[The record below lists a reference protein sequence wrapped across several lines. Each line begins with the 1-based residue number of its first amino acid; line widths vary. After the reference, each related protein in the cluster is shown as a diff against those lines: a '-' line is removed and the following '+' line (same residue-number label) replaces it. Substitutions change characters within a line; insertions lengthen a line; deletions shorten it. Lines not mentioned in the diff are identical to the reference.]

1 MPTDP
6 KIPADA
12 PADSPADAPAV
23 SPTIPTKIRVL
34 VVDDHVVVRI
44 GLKTILQD
52 EPDIEVVGEAG
63 DGPGAL
69 AAYDQHQPDIVLLD
83 LRMPDV
89 NGADLIKQL
98 RVRDP
103 GAKVIVLTSYDADED
118 IYRAVQAG
126 ARGYLLKGTLPDG
139 ILEEAIRTVHA
150 GRRLIPADVADRL
163 ANRLSTPE
171 LTPREIAVLELVAKG
186 LSNAEIGTALS
197 VSAGT
202 IKTHLKRIYPKL
214 GVADRTAAALAAVQR
229 GIVTLR

>member
-1 MPTDP
+1 MSESES
-6 KIPADA
+6 
-12 PADSPADAPAV
+12 DSPSKPAGPA
-23 SPTIPTKIRVL
+23 SKIRVL
-34 VVDDHVVVRI
+34 VVDDHMIVRV
-44 GLKTILQD
+44 GLRTVIND
-52 EPDIEVVGEAG
+52 EPDMEVVGEAG

-69 AAYDQHQPDIVLLD
+69 AAYDSHKPDVTLLD

-89 NGADLIKQL
+89 NGAELIVQL
-98 RVRDP
+98 RQRDP
-103 GAKVIVLTSYDADED
+103 GAKILVLTSYDADED

-139 ILEEAIRTVHA
+139 ILEAAIRAVHA
-150 GRRLIPADVADRL
+150 GGRHLPASVADRL
-163 ANRLSTPE
+163 ADRLSAPA

-186 LSNAEIGTALS
+186 LSNSEIGAALS

-214 GVADRTAAALAAVQR
+214 GVGDRTAAALTAVQR

>member
-1 MPTDP
+1 MIT
-6 KIPADA
+6 
-12 PADSPADAPAV
+12 S
-23 SPTIPTKIRVL
+23 KIRVL
-34 VVDDHVVVRI
+34 IVDDHMVVRV
-44 GLKTILQD
+44 GLRTILEHETD
-52 EPDIEVVGEAG
+52 MEVVAEAA
-63 DGPGAL
+63 DGPSAM
-69 AAYDQHQPDIVLLD
+69 AAYQQHRPDVVLLD

-89 NGADLIKQL
+89 NGADLIKQM
-98 RVRDP
+98 RVHDP
-103 GAKVIVLTSYDADED
+103 EAKVIVLTSYDADED
-118 IYRAVQAG
+118 IYRAVHAG

-150 GRRLIPADVADRL
+150 GRRLIPQDVADRL
-163 ANRLSTPE
+163 AQRLSSPS

-186 LSNAEIGTALS
+186 LSNAEIGLALS